1 MSVVSKVETT
11 KGRIHVSFFVFFCFF
26 THKSHALRGLF
37 GHFKNTHTHTHKI
50 RTYIE
55 NWKLMHHHIFFLFF
69 FLRLDFFRQNLKK
82 KKKMERETMKLSI
95 FLQPQTSAG
104 WCCFVLFSRGG
115 FTSSSRVDDFGGNGR
130 NPFDHP
136 KILISEIRRKENSG
150 NWP

>member
-37 GHFKNTHTHTHKI
+37 GHFKNTHTHTQNTNVYRKLKI
-50 RTYIE
+50 NASSY
-55 NWKLMHHHIFFLFF
+55 FFSFL